1 MEKYYD
7 LEINILSCLL
17 QKPELMQRV
26 ILEDKHFIKN
36 QRLWKFMK
44 AFYKK
49 FNTFDIPLM
58 YSVCK
63 DKFKLVMYV
72 EWLVDVI
79 PAPSLFQK
87 YQEQLIEL
95 YEQTRK
101 EKWIKE
107 KLFEL
112 ANDLYVG
119 NIELKNYVEN
129 INYVFKNAKEIFKG
143 ENNEKNKTSME

>member
-119 NIELKNYVEN
+119 NVELKNYIEN

>member
-17 QKPELMQRV
+17 QKPELMQKV
-26 ILEDKHFIKN
+26 ILEDKHFVKN

-79 PAPSLFQK
+79 PAPSLFDK
-87 YQEQLIEL
+87 YQKQLIEL
-95 YEQTRK
+95 YEQTKK
-101 EKWIKE
+101 EKYIKE

-119 NIELKNYVEN
+119 NVELKNYIEN
-129 INYVFKNAKEIFKG
+129 INEIFKNTKEIFKR
-143 ENNEKNKTSME
+143 EEKR

>member
-1 MEKYYD
+1 MTNKYYD

-17 QKPELMQRV
+17 QKPELMQEL
-26 ILEDKHFIKN
+26 ILEDKHFVKN
-36 QRLWKFMK
+36 QRLWQFMK

-58 YSVCK
+58 CSVCQ
-63 DKFKLVMYV
+63 DKYKLVMYV

-79 PAPSLFQK
+79 PAPSLFEK
-87 YQEQLIEL
+87 YQQQLIEL
-95 YEQTRK
+95 YEQTKK

-119 NIELKNYVEN
+119 SVELKEYILK
-129 INYVFKNAKEIFKG
+129 INDIYDNADEIFKS
-143 ENNEKNKTSME
+143 ERE

>member
-1 MEKYYD
+1 MNKYYD

-17 QKPELMQRV
+17 QKPELMQKL
-26 ILEDKHFIKN
+26 ILEDKHFVKN
-36 QRLWKFMK
+36 QRLWQFMK

-63 DKFKLVMYV
+63 DKFKLVMYF

-119 NIELKNYVEN
+119 NVELKNYIEN
-129 INYVFKNAKEIFKG
+129 INDIFKNAKKIFKG
-143 ENNEKNKTSME
+143 EEKE

>member
-7 LEINILSCLL
+7 LEVNILSCLL
-17 QKPELMQRV
+17 QKPELMQKL
-26 ILEDKHFIKN
+26 ILEDKHFVKN

-79 PAPSLFQK
+79 PAPSLFEK

-95 YEQTRK
+95 YEQTKK
-101 EKWIKE
+101 EKYIKE

-119 NIELKNYVEN
+119 NIELENYVEN
-129 INYVFKNAKEIFKG
+129 INDILKKCERNIKRW
-143 ENNEKNKTSME
+143 

>member
-1 MEKYYD
+1 MNKYYD

-17 QKPELMQRV
+17 QKPDLMQKL
-26 ILEDKHFIKN
+26 ILEDKHFVKN

-79 PAPSLFQK
+79 PAPSLFEK
-87 YQEQLIEL
+87 YQQQLIEL
-95 YEQTRK
+95 YEQTKK
-101 EKWIKE
+101 EKYIKE

-143 ENNEKNKTSME
+143 EEKR